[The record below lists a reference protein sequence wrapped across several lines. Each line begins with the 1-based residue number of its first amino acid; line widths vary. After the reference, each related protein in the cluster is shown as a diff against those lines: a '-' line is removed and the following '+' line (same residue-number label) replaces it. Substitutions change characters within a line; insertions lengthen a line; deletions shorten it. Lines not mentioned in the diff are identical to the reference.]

1 MGRLLL
7 VLLLLVA
14 CQSLAAP
21 CLDFAAPRT
30 VGPALIG
37 AASVSAGDFNGDG
50 LPDLAVAQMA
60 FPGTLQVLINQGS
73 SFQTNRLYTIGDGAN
88 CIATADFNGD
98 HRLDVAITCV
108 FSDQL
113 YVLMGLGD
121 GAFAPARIYATR
133 RSPSFVTA
141 ADLNEDGHTD
151 LIVANADFANVS
163 VFLGHG
169 DGTFAA
175 AVDYPA
181 DATPL
186 GIAVADFDGDGHLDL
201 LVANNGSPGQNYN
214 FVDGKLSLLRGKGD
228 GTFRATTNLS
238 VPFHPV
244 AVTTGDFNRDGRADL
259 GFIFSDGLT
268 VLLGHGDGSF
278 GTNVNYATGR
288 APVALAMNDFDGDLI
303 PDLVVA
309 SSTNLAV
316 YRGLGDG
323 AFRPPVVIPRNAPA
337 QSVAAIDLNADG
349 NIDIIEGEQSGGN
362 VWVLT
367 STCVARP
374 VKLSIARSK
383 NTISVSWPSSAT
395 GFTLENATDFLAGP
409 WQINSVPP
417 HLAADQ
423 WMVAITHSP
432 PRSFYRL
439 RKP

>member
-1 MGRLLL
+1 MSSMGRLLL

-121 GAFAPARIYATR
+121 GA
-133 RSPSFVTA
+133 
-141 ADLNEDGHTD
+141 G
-151 LIVANADFANVS
+151 
-163 VFLGHG
+163 
-169 DGTFAA
+169 
-175 AVDYPA
+175 
-181 DATPL
+181 
-186 GIAVADFDGDGHLDL
+186 DL

-423 WMVAITHSP
+423 WMVAITNSP